1 MVPNPKPNG
10 TPMNT
15 KQTIFITGS
24 SSGLGKAAAKL
35 FAARGWN
42 VIATM
47 RTPEKET
54 ELSNTDG
61 VTKYALDV
69 TQAGQVQR
77 AAEKFAPKTNVVI
90 NNAGYGLAG
99 PLEGLTDEQILHEFN
114 MNLMGTVRTTRAF
127 LPYFREKRAGLF
139 INTVSI
145 GGIIALPFNS
155 SYIATKWA
163 TEGWSE
169 AMSFE
174 LAPVG
179 IGIKTVLPAGMNTDF
194 FGSMVIGH
202 HAAYEEQANR
212 ILSTF
217 RDPQNAAG
225 YSSPAQIAEVIY
237 EAATD
242 GKDQLIYIAGD
253 DAKEWYASRRS
264 MGDEAF
270 RKELRQGFFPSA
282 QAA

>member
-1 MVPNPKPNG
+1 
-10 TPMNT
+10 MNRQ
-15 KQTIFITGS
+15 QTILITGS

-47 RTPEKET
+47 RTPEKEA
-54 ELSNTDG
+54 ELSHVDG

-69 TQAGQVQR
+69 TQTDQVQR
-77 AAEKFAPKTNVVI
+77 AAEKFGPTMDVI
-90 NNAGYGLAG
+90 LNNAGYGVAG
-99 PLEGLTDEQILHEFN
+99 PLEGLTDEQMLRQFDT
-114 MNLMGTVRTTRAF
+114 NLMGTVRTTRAF
-127 LPYFREKRAGLF
+127 LPHFRERRSGLF

-145 GGIIALPFNS
+145 GSIVALPFNS

-174 LAPVG
+174 LAPFGV
-179 IGIKTVLPAGMNTDF
+179 GIKTVLPGGMNTDF

-202 HAAYEEQANR
+202 HPAYEADADR
-212 ILSTF
+212 ILSAF
-217 RDPQNAAG
+217 RDPKNAAN

-242 GKDQLIYIAGD
+242 GKDQLIYVAGD
-253 DAKEWYASRRS
+253 DAKEWYDSRRK

-270 RKELRQGFFPSA
+270 RKALRQQFFPHP

>member
-1 MVPNPKPNG
+1 
-10 TPMNT
+10 MND
-15 KQTIFITGS
+15 KKTIFITGS
-24 SSGLGKAAAKL
+24 SSGLGRAAAKL
-35 FAARGWN
+35 FSTRGWN

-47 RTPEKET
+47 RNLKKAPE
-54 ELSNTDG
+54 LDNLDG
-61 VTKYALDV
+61 VMKYSLDV
-69 TQAGQVQR
+69 TQPEQVKA
-77 AAEKFAPKTNVVI
+77 AAEEFGAGVDVVL

-99 PLEGLTDEQILHEFN
+99 PLEALSDEQILREFDT
-114 MNLMGTVRTTRAF
+114 NLMGTVRTTRAF

-174 LAPVG
+174 LAPFG
-179 IGIKTVLPAGMNTDF
+179 IGVKTLLPGGMNTDF
-194 FGSMVIGH
+194 FGSMEIVQH
-202 HAAYEEQANR
+202 PAYEENAER
-212 ILSTF
+212 ILAVF
-217 RDPQNAAG
+217 KDPQNVAG
-225 YSSPAQIAEVIY
+225 YSSPDQIAEVIY

-253 DAKEWYASRRS
+253 DAREWYASRRAL
-264 MGDEAF
+264 GDEVF
-270 RKELRQGFFPSA
+270 RKTLRERFFPSA
-282 QAA
+282 RAACDAAI

>member
-1 MVPNPKPNG
+1 
-10 TPMNT
+10 MNNKRT
-15 KQTIFITGS
+15 VFITGS
-24 SSGLGKAAAKL
+24 SSGLGKAAAEL

-54 ELSNTDG
+54 ELNDTDG
-61 VTKYALDV
+61 LTKYPLDV
-69 TQAGQVQR
+69 TRPDQVQR
-77 AAEKFAPKTNVVI
+77 AAEKFASKTDVVL

-99 PLEGLTDEQILHEFN
+99 PLEALTDEQILREFN
-114 MNLMGTVRTTRAF
+114 TNLMGAVRTTRAF

-145 GGIIALPFNS
+145 GSIIALPFNS

-163 TEGWSE
+163 TQGWSE

-174 LAPVG
+174 LALFG
-179 IGIKTVLPAGMNTDF
+179 IGIKTVLPGGMNTGF
-194 FGSMVIGH
+194 FSSMVIGH
-202 HAAYEEQANR
+202 HPAYEEQANR
-212 ILSTF
+212 ILSGF
-217 RDPQNAAG
+217 RDPQNLAT
-225 YSSPAQIAEVIY
+225 YSAPEQIAKVIY

-253 DAKEWYASRRS
+253 DAKEWYASRRKI
-264 MGDEAF
+264 GDEAF
-270 RKELRQGFFPSA
+270 RKELRQRFFPSA
-282 QAA
+282 QAASNKGN